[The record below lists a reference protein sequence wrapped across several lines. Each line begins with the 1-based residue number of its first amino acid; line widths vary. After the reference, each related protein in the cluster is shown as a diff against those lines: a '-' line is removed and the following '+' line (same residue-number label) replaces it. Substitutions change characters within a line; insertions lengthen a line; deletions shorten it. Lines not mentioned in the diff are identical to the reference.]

1 MSFGTV
7 GSSER
12 SKHHIF
18 TRERTDDTGVSVQG
32 MSENYGILSKKGL
45 DRSKIVYSTFNLG
58 FRWKLVKLNQKNNR
72 LN

>member
-1 MSFGTV
+1 MSFGTA

-18 TRERTDDTGVSVQG
+18 IRQHTGDIGVHVQS
-32 MSENYGILSKKGL
+32 MSENYGILSKNGL
-45 DRSKIVYSTFNLG
+45 VRSKLVYSTLNIG
-58 FRWKLVKLNQKNNR
+58 FRWKLMKLNQKNNR

>member
-1 MSFGTV
+1 MSFGTR

-18 TRERTDDTGVSVQG
+18 TREHTDNTGVSVQG

-45 DRSKIVYSTFNLG
+45 DRSKIVYSTFNIG
-58 FRWKLVKLNQKNNR
+58 FRWKLMKLNQKNNR